1 MRQAKLSRRRS
12 LTDFDFYWPSVIN
25 ADQVRALFT
34 LGFLRDA
41 DQHRLHWHRWLRED
55 SSCLRLIAKACEK
68 RKNALFNPSVSMI
81 NEFIDARK
89 YGTLSKAIKRSLRC
103 DLLAIYKPG

>member
-1 MRQAKLSRRRS
+1 MQ
-12 LTDFDFYWPSVIN
+12 TNIVFIGTVG
-25 ADQVRALFT
+25 
-34 LGFLRDA
+34 LGKTHLA
-41 DQHRLHWHRWLRED
+41 
-55 SSCLRLIAKACEK
+55 CALIAKACEK